1 MAHTLILLTAVAIG
15 VLMTAG
21 AYLLLKDASD
31 GQVRLAGGRLAGGLA
46 FDRHDNP
53 WAFWSFVSVGA
64 LLGNLGV
71 GMTIVTFLMLVGL
84 VRF

>member
-1 MAHTLILLTAVAIG
+1 MAQTLILLTAVAIG

-31 GQVRLAGGRLAGGLA
+31 GQVRLAGGLA

>member
-1 MAHTLILLTAVAIG
+1 MAHTLLLLTAVAIG

-31 GQVRLAGGRLAGGLA
+31 GQVRLAGGLA

>member
-31 GQVRLAGGRLAGGLA
+31 GQVRLAGGLA